1 MNIVL
6 SSTAEE
12 LYYIEDKIPGQI
24 SFELESTQELDTMA
38 DAIRQRYGYIPFF
51 DETGSDIWTNGWY
64 DFYLLVDVFDKSV
77 ISIQFNVKGND
88 ADEETCP
95 DNEFSYYID
104 DYVEIDRD
112 DILKQLIAE
121 LRKKYHTSL
130 DEIEKEVR
138 EYV

>member
-12 LYYIEDKIPGQI
+12 LYYIEDKIPGQV
-24 SFELESTQELDTMA
+24 SFELEDTQELDTMA

-77 ISIQFNVKGND
+77 ISIQFNVKGNE

-112 DILKQLIAE
+112 DILKQLVAE

>member
-1 MNIVL
+1 MDIVL
-6 SSTAEE
+6 SYDADE
-12 LYYIEDKIPGQI
+12 LFYIEDKIPGQV

-38 DAIRQRYGYIPFF
+38 DAIRQRWGYTPFF

-64 DFYLLVDVFDKSV
+64 DFYLLVNVFDKSIV
-77 ISIQFNVKGND
+77 SIQFNVKGNN

-112 DILKQLIAE
+112 DILRQLVAE
-121 LRKKYHTSL
+121 LRKRYHTSL
-130 DEIEKEVR
+130 DEIEREVR